1 MVKIFWNIAGTV
13 FVGLGVLGALLP
25 LLPATPFLLLA
36 AACYVR
42 GSERLYNWLMNNRYL
57 GTYIRNFRDG
67 RGMPMRAKIIAIA
80 VLWISLVYSAY
91 RIDIPMVKLAL
102 LATGIGVPILI
113 ARIPTL
119 RQPQEEPFE
128 SIAAEE

>member
-1 MVKIFWNIAGTV
+1 
-13 FVGLGVLGALLP
+13 
-25 LLPATPFLLLA
+25 
-36 AACYVR
+36 
-42 GSERLYNWLMNNRYL
+42 
-57 GTYIRNFRDG
+57 
-67 RGMPMRAKIIAIA
+67 
-80 VLWISLVYSAY
+80 
-91 RIDIPMVKLAL
+91 MVKLAL